1 MGGQSRAL
9 KNLEEDASHPLSL
22 QEHVS
27 LFGTSLEKTCVASVQ
42 LVLQKCVHEDKELK
56 NKKYSR
62 RMLQNLFDESA

>member
-42 LVLQKCVHEDKELK
+42 LVLQKCVHKDKE
-56 NKKYSR
+56 
-62 RMLQNLFDESA
+62 